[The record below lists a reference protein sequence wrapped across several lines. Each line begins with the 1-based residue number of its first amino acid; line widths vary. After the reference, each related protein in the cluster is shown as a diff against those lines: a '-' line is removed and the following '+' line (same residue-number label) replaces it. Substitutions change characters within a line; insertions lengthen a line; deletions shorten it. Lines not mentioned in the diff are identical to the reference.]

1 MGEQFPRKVRMN
13 NNYLGE
19 DFSWSKVMWMGMG
32 MFVLM
37 FIVGTVLQVLFGAQ
51 FSLVERLLWEQE
63 VASSNPAA
71 PTKYGETEHG

>member
-1 MGEQFPRKVRMN
+1 MED
-13 NNYLGE
+13 NYLGE
-19 DFSWSKVMWMGMG
+19 DFSWSKVMWMGIG

-71 PTKYGETEHG
+71 PTNNGEAEHG

>member
-1 MGEQFPRKVRMN
+1 MED
-13 NNYLGE
+13 NYLGE
-19 DFSWSKVMWMGMG
+19 DFSWSKVMWMGIG

-71 PTKYGETEHG
+71 PTKKKKYEII

>member
-1 MGEQFPRKVRMN
+1 MKD
-13 NNYLGE
+13 NYLGE
-19 DFSWSKVMWMGMG
+19 DFSWSKVMWIGIS
-32 MFVLM
+32 MFILM

-71 PTKYGETEHG
+71 PTKYGEAEHG

>member
-1 MGEQFPRKVRMN
+1 MED
-13 NNYLGE
+13 NYLGE
-19 DFSWSKVMWMGMG
+19 DFSWSKVMWMGIG

-63 VASSNPAA
+63 IVGSNPAA
-71 PTKYGETEHG
+71 PTNYGEAEHG

>member
-1 MGEQFPRKVRMN
+1 MGEQFQRKVKMN
-13 NNYLGE
+13 NNYLGD
-19 DFSWSKVMWMGMG
+19 DFSWSKVMWMGIG
-32 MFVLM
+32 MFFLM

-71 PTKYGETEHG
+71 PTKYGEAEHG

>member
-1 MGEQFPRKVRMN
+1 MKD
-13 NNYLGE
+13 NYLGE
-19 DFSWSKVMWMGMG
+19 DFSWTKVMWMGIG

-37 FIVGTVLQVLFGAQ
+37 FIVGTVLQVLLGAQ

-71 PTKYGETEHG
+71 PTKKKKI

>member
-1 MGEQFPRKVRMN
+1 MED
-13 NNYLGE
+13 NYLGE
-19 DFSWSKVMWMGMG
+19 DFSWSKVMWMGIG

-71 PTKYGETEHG
+71 PTKHGEAEHG

>member
-1 MGEQFPRKVRMN
+1 MKD
-13 NNYLGE
+13 NYLGE
-19 DFSWSKVMWMGMG
+19 DFSWTKVMWMGIG

-71 PTKYGETEHG
+71 PTKYGEAEHG